1 MLTQAALEKFQ
12 RDGCVGPI
20 ETLLQKHKTALMAEL
35 EPLLAL
41 ATQPEQMWSA
51 VDAGGECLQPIYT
64 LYDCHLDNAAVMR
77 LVKDRALHQLAEQ
90 LLGEPVAV
98 WRSTFWIK
106 PARARRTEWHQDTF
120 KEEGFGWFPNVN
132 AWIAIDDTD
141 PDNGVRFV
149 AGSQQQLIELT
160 RFKQP
165 GYLAQLQQSVQ
176 LPAPPCHKPNVV
188 SFSLKCG
195 ECVLFDGRTLHGAHP
210 NLTNKRRAGLAVRF
224 IPARLQLPGFTGQL
238 ISI

>member
-1 MLTQAALEKFQ
+1 
-12 RDGCVGPI
+12 
-20 ETLLQKHKTALMAEL
+20 
-35 EPLLAL
+35 
-41 ATQPEQMWSA
+41 
-51 VDAGGECLQPIYT
+51 
-64 LYDCHLDNAAVMR
+64 MR

-165 GYLAQLQQSVQ
+165 SYLAQLQQSVQ
-176 LPAPPCHKPNVV
+176 LPAARWTARNTAAQKAQSTVWPNARRSCEGLRQRRPKSVLSGCCH
-188 SFSLKCG
+188 SL
-195 ECVLFDGRTLHGAHP
+195 
-210 NLTNKRRAGLAVRF
+210 
-224 IPARLQLPGFTGQL
+224 
-238 ISI
+238 